1 MKKISFL
8 GDIMCEPS
16 MLTPNLQA
24 DGSYNFDDTFVNLKP
39 ILKEADYVIGNMEFP
54 LAGTETSYS
63 PTFFTFNAPDSYAD
77 TIKNM
82 GVDLV
87 SIVNNH
93 TLDRGVDGMMRT
105 MKVLDKKGL
114 DRVGTRLPEEERKEA
129 FYFTL
134 DNVKYAVIAYT
145 YTTNKKLKDD
155 EKEYEQYINYL
166 REPAMSS
173 YTPEIRKKMK
183 TWVDKLPFIKK
194 LKEQQRAAIKVAL
207 GLPGTLARADDNMET
222 ERFSP
227 YIDNFVADIKKA
239 KENSDFVIC
248 FPHIGGQFN
257 EKPGL
262 FSEFVIQKALDAGA
276 DAIFAH
282 HSHMVQ
288 KAGYVGN
295 VPVAYSLGNV
305 TMCPYAPTI
314 VKEHLPDYGLIA
326 HLYMNGKEIEKTTF
340 SIIKGVQ
347 KKGEKLV
354 SWPVDQLYN
363 TLTNEKDKKKLEN
376 DVRQVYKYAMG
387 KDIEGE
393 VFQKEYIL

>member
-1 MKKISFL
+1 MKKITFL

-16 MLTPNLQA
+16 MLTPNLQP
-24 DGSYNFDDTFVNLKP
+24 DGSYNFDDTFAKIKP
-39 ILKEADYVIGNMEFP
+39 LLAEADYVIGNMEFP
-54 LAGTETSYS
+54 LAGENTSYS

-82 GVDLV
+82 GVNLV

-93 TLDRGVDGMMRT
+93 TLDKGVDGMMRT
-105 MKVLDKKGL
+105 MKVLDEKGL
-114 DRVGTRLPEEERKEA
+114 DRVGTHLPEEERKEA

-134 DNVKYAVIAYT
+134 DGVKYAVIAYT
-145 YTTNKKLKDD
+145 YTTNKVLKDD
-155 EKEYEQYINYL
+155 DVKYNQYINYL
-166 REPAMSS
+166 REPAMPT

-183 TWVDKLPFIKK
+183 TWVDKLPYIKK

-207 GLPGTLARADDNMET
+207 GMPGTLERADDNMET

-227 YIDNFVADIKKA
+227 YIDTFVADIKKA
-239 KENSDFVIC
+239 KENADFVIC
-248 FPHIGGQFN
+248 FPHVGGQFN
-257 EKPGL
+257 KKPGL
-262 FSEFVIQKALDAGA
+262 FSEFVINKALEAGA

-288 KAGYVGN
+288 KALYVDN

-305 TMCPYAPTI
+305 TMCPYAHTI
-314 VKEHLPDYGLIA
+314 IKKHLPDYGLIA

-354 SWPVDQLYN
+354 SWPVDELYK
-363 TLTNEKDKKKLEN
+363 TLNKEKDKKKLEN
-376 DVRQVYKYAMG
+376 DVRTVYRFAFG
-387 KDIEGE
+387 KEIEGE
-393 VFQKEYIL
+393 VFRKEYTL

>member
-1 MKKISFL
+1 MKKITFL

-24 DGSYNFDDTFVNLKP
+24 DGTYNFDDSFVKIKP
-39 ILKEADYVIGNMEFP
+39 MLSEADYVIGNMEFP
-54 LAGTETSYS
+54 LAGAETSYS

-93 TLDRGVDGMMRT
+93 TLDKGVDGMIRT
-105 MKVLDKKGL
+105 MKVLDEKGL
-114 DRVGTRLPEEERKEA
+114 DRVGTRLPEEEHKEA

-134 DNVKYAVIAYT
+134 DDVKYAVVAYT
-145 YTTNKKLKDD
+145 YTTNKVLKDD
-155 EKEYEQYINYL
+155 DRKYEQYINYL

-183 TWVDKLPFIKK
+183 TWVDKLPYIKK

-207 GLPGTLARADDNMET
+207 GMPGTIARADDNMET

-239 KENSDFVIC
+239 KENADFVIC
-248 FPHIGGQFN
+248 FPHVGGQFN

-262 FSEFVIQKALDAGA
+262 FSEFVIKKALEAGA

-288 KAGYVGN
+288 KALYVDK

-305 TMCPYAPTI
+305 TMCPYAHTI
-314 VKEHLPDYGLIA
+314 IKEHLPDYGLVA

-354 SWPVDQLYN
+354 SWPVDELYK
-363 TLTNEKDKKKLEN
+363 TLTNEKDKKKLEK

-393 VFQKEYIL
+393 VFQKEYVL

>member
-54 LAGTETSYS
+54 LAGTETKYS

-93 TLDRGVDGMMRT
+93 TLDRGVDGMIRT
-105 MKVLDKKGL
+105 MKVLDEKGL

-155 EKEYEQYINYL
+155 ENEYEQYINYL

-248 FPHIGGQFN
+248 FPHVGGQFN

-387 KDIEGE
+387 KDIEGD
-393 VFQKEYIL
+393 VFRKEYIL

>member
-1 MKKISFL
+1 MKKITFL

-16 MLTPNLQA
+16 MLTPNKQA
-24 DGSYNFDDTFVNLKP
+24 DGSYNFDDTFVKLKP
-39 ILKEADYVIGNMEFP
+39 MLAEADYVIGNMEFP
-54 LAGTETSYS
+54 LAGQEATYS

-105 MKVLDKKGL
+105 MRVLDEKGL
-114 DRVGTRLPEEERKEA
+114 DRVGTHLPEEERKEA

-134 DNVKYAVIAYT
+134 DGVKYAVIAYT
-145 YTTNKKLKDD
+145 YTTNKVLKDD
-155 EKEYEQYINYL
+155 DVKYEQYINYL
-166 REPAMSS
+166 RKPSMSA

-183 TWVDKLPFIKK
+183 TWVDKLPYIKK
-194 LKEQQRAAIKVAL
+194 LKEQQRAKIKRFF
-207 GLPGTLARADDNMET
+207 GMPGTVERADDNMET
-222 ERFSP
+222 DCFSP

-257 EKPGL
+257 RKTGL
-262 FSEFVIQKALDAGA
+262 FSEFVIKHALDAGA

-288 KAGYVGN
+288 KAEYVGN

-305 TMCPYAPTI
+305 TMCPYAATI
-314 VKEHLPDYGLIA
+314 IKEHLPDYGLVA
-326 HLYMNGKEIEKTTF
+326 HLYMNGNKIEKTTF

-347 KKGEKLV
+347 KKGDKLV
-354 SWPVDQLYN
+354 SWPVDELYKS
-363 TLTNEKDKKKLEN
+363 LTKEKDKKKLEK
-376 DVRQVYKYAMG
+376 DVRQVYMYAMG

-393 VFQKEYIL
+393 VFRKEYEL

>member
-39 ILKEADYVIGNMEFP
+39 LLAEADYVIGNMEFP
-54 LAGTETSYS
+54 LAGTATNYS

-93 TLDRGVDGMMRT
+93 TLDRGVDGMLRT
-105 MKVLDKKGL
+105 MKVLDEKGL

-248 FPHIGGQFN
+248 FPHVGGQFN

-288 KAGYVGN
+288 KAGYVGK

-387 KDIEGE
+387 KDIEGD